1 MMSPARP
8 RLLLV
13 HGLPGSLSYFAP
25 RRYLPGVN
33 VSTLDLVGWGRH
45 RSEETGITLAG
56 QAAMLARFL
65 RDAAGK
71 VLARF
76 LRDAAGKVLGHG
88 VGGAIA
94 MLLADLAPDLV
105 RGLISVEGT
114 TR

>member
-71 VLARF
+71 VL
-76 LRDAAGKVLGHG
+76 GHG

>member
-25 RRYLPGVN
+25 RRYLPGVD
-33 VSTLDLVGWGRH
+33 VSTPDLVGCGRH

-56 QAAMLARFL
+56 QAAM
-65 RDAAGK
+65 
-71 VLARF
+71 LARF